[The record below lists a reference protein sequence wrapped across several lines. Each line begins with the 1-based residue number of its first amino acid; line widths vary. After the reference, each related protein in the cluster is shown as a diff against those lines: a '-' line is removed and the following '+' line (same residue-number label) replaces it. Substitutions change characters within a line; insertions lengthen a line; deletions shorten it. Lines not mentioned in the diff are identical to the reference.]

1 MTLGNTGRSQPSF
14 ATFSVSTPTSSKP
27 VSLDEA
33 YLDVSENKLN
43 VPFGHRVAKMIKSE
57 VHARL
62 RLTASAGV
70 APNKFLAK
78 VASDLRKPDG
88 LVVVMPGEVE
98 EFLRPLVVEK
108 IPGVGAVTRERL
120 RGLEVDTIGQ
130 LANVPQEQLVH
141 RFGKRGTYLFR
152 LARGIDDDPVSP
164 VREPKQL
171 SSETTFASDLF
182 DVTKMR
188 SSIGDLCGELAQRL
202 QRRRLRGR
210 AVTLKA
216 RYPDFSTVTR
226 SQTLPAE
233 LEGVGSDRQSRR
245 GAPREDGGGVP
256 RCASVGCGRLTFR
269 RRRRKAG
276 EQAARLV
283 RVSRGGWIDCAPRS
297 DARYDLM
304 AAARYDL
311 MAAHPDGIAGSHSR
325 ALSASARQGQ
335 TG

>member
-1 MTLGNTGRSQPSF
+1 
-14 ATFSVSTPTSSKP
+14 
-27 VSLDEA
+27 
-33 YLDVSENKLN
+33 
-43 VPFGHRVAKMIKSE
+43 
-57 VHARL
+57 
-62 RLTASAGV
+62 
-70 APNKFLAK
+70 
-78 VASDLRKPDG
+78 
-88 LVVVMPGEVE
+88 MPGEVE

-188 SSIGDLCGELAQRL
+188 SALGDLCGEVAQRL

-233 LEGVGSDRQSRR
+233 LKGVEAIAKVAEELLARTEAEFRGVRLLGVG
-245 GAPREDGGGVP
+245 
-256 RCASVGCGRLTFR
+256 
-269 RRRRKAG
+269 
-276 EQAARLV
+276 
-283 RVSRGGWIDCAPRS
+283 VSRFEDEGGRQANRQL
-297 DARYDLM
+297 DLFEL
-304 AAARYDL
+304 AVV
-311 MAAHPDGIAGSHSR
+311 DG
-325 ALSASARQGQ
+325 
-335 TG
+335 